1 MTPDFMDALN
11 GFCNGL
17 FNILF
22 APFDGLGGFGALVTI
37 TIVSIVFM
45 PLSMLF
51 FKRFSSQ
58 RGIAAAKGKIKGHMI
73 EIRIYQDDLVVVL
86 KAVGKVL
93 YYNFK
98 YLFLNFAPFIP
109 ISVPFVLVV
118 AQLVV
123 RFGFAPIPVEER
135 NVADLQAGQGVTI
148 TVHMQ
153 PGHEAEAK
161 QLKLILPDTLQAVSP
176 LVRSAEDGV
185 AFQEV
190 VAVAA
195 GARDLELQVGTQM
208 ATKRIVTGTE
218 IERLMQPERVNDF
231 WLAWLWPAEPT
242 FGGDSAFATVSF
254 TYPDRELKWM
264 PDGAEGVFLMF
275 LIIAFVIGGAAIKI
289 FDIQI

>member
-22 APFDGLGGFGALVTI
+22 APFDGLGGYGALVTI

-58 RGIAAAKGKIKGHMI
+58 KGIVAAKGKIKGHMI

-86 KAVGKVL
+86 MAVLKVL

-123 RFGFAPIPVEER
+123 RFGFAPIPIEER
-135 NVADLQAGQGVTI
+135 DLSGLQAGQGVTI
-148 TVHMQ
+148 SIHMR
-153 PGHEAEAK
+153 PGHEAEAGN
-161 QLKLILPDTLQAVSP
+161 LKLILPDTLKAVSP
-176 LVRSAEDGV
+176 LVRNAADGV

-195 GARDLELQVGTQM
+195 GARDLELVVGGKT
-208 ATKRIVTGTE
+208 ATKHIVTGTE

-231 WLAWLWPAEPT
+231 WSAWLWPAEPT
-242 FGGDSAFATVSF
+242 FGADSPLGTVSF

-264 PDGAEGVFLMF
+264 PDGAGGVFLTF
-275 LIIAFVIGGAAIKI
+275 LIIAFVIGGAAIKV

>member
-1 MTPDFMDALN
+1 MNALN
-11 GFCNGL
+11 GFCNSL
-17 FNILF
+17 FNLLF
-22 APFDGLGGFGALVTI
+22 APFDELFGIGALITI
-37 TIVSIVFM
+37 TVVSIVFM

-58 RGIAAAKGKIKGHMI
+58 KGIAEAKGKIKGHMI
-73 EIRIYQDDLVVVL
+73 EIRIYQDDLVVVMQ
-86 KAVGKVL
+86 AVGKVL

-123 RFGFAPIPVEER
+123 RFGFAPVPIEER
-135 NVADLQAGQGVTI
+135 DLSGMLAGQGVTLS
-148 TVHMQ
+148 VQMQ
-153 PGHEAEAK
+153 SGHEDAAGE
-161 QLKLILPDTLQAVSP
+161 LKLVLPETLKAISP
-176 LVRSAEDGV
+176 LVRNAADGV
-185 AFQEV
+185 AFQEF

-195 GARDLELQVGTQM
+195 GAHEIKIEAGGQTV
-208 ATKRIVTGTE
+208 TKRIVTGTE
-218 IERLMQPERVNDF
+218 AERLMQPERVGDF
-231 WLAWLWPAEPT
+231 WSAWLWPAEST
-242 FGGDSAFATVSF
+242 LGADSPFQTVSF